1 MLKEEIK
8 TGQCRDANIR
18 RDAKISGN
26 TRSRRDVNNSRTQ
39 ATTEMPIAA

>member
-8 TGQCRDANIR
+8 TGQCRDANMR

-26 TRSRRDVNNSRTQ
+26 TRSRRDIDNSRTP
-39 ATTEMPIAA
+39 ATAKKPIAA